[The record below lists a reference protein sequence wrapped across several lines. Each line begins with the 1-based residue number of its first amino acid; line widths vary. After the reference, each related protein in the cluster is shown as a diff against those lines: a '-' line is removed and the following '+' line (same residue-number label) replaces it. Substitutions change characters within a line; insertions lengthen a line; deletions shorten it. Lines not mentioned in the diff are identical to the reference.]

1 MTPEDAI
8 TMARKTTPT
17 KTTARSGMSDEHK
30 AALAEGREQG
40 RAVRRYLEALEHNR
54 PKRGRKRTRESVER
68 RLESVETRLAE
79 AEPLGRLHLIQE
91 RLDLQEELSAMD
103 GDGVDIAALEDAF
116 VGAAPAYGSRRGIT
130 YSAWRAA
137 GVPPAVLRRAGIGR
151 GQ

>member
-1 MTPEDAI
+1 
-8 TMARKTTPT
+8 MAKKAAPA
-17 KTTARSGMSDEHK
+17 KAAARRTGMSDRHK

-40 RAVRRYLEALEHNR
+40 RAVRRYLEALEQNR

-68 RLESVETRLAE
+68 RLAAVEEQLAA

-91 RLDLQEELSAMD
+91 RIDLQEELSGMT
-103 GDGVDIAALEDAF
+103 GDGVDLGALEDAF
-116 VGAAPAYGSRRGIT
+116 VKAAPGYGARRGIT

-151 GQ
+151 SS